1 MEKTN
6 MTTLSIKAK
15 LLIAVVVVSSLA
27 VLGKALSDWG
37 QVHDYTRFAAYL
49 LVAMIAAR
57 FRVSLPKMTGSMSV
71 NLPFILLA
79 LIELSLV
86 EALIIAAASTFV
98 QCFWPESKKRNMVHV
113 VFNVAVLAIAAQLTW
128 LAMRAEAQNATL
140 AIVVGALTVL
150 IANTM
155 PVAAIIA
162 VTENGQAARIWM
174 QIVRLT
180 FPYYMLAAGI
190 AGLVKLANY
199 AVGWQV
205 PLFILPAMLL
215 VYRSYTTYFHQLSD
229 FATMSGSGAM
239 AAKAGSH

>member
-1 MEKTN
+1 

-15 LLIAVVVVSSLA
+15 VLIAVVVLSSLA

-37 QVHDYTRFAAYL
+37 PVHDYTRFAAYL

-57 FRVSLPKMTGSMSV
+57 FRISLPKMTGSMSV
-71 NLPFILLA
+71 NLPFILVA
-79 LIELSLV
+79 LIELNLA
-86 EALIIAAASTFV
+86 EALIVAAASTFV
-98 QCFWPESKKRNMVHV
+98 QCFWPESKKRSLVQV
-113 VFNVAVLAIAAQLTW
+113 LFNVSVLTIAAQLTW
-128 LAMRAEAQNATL
+128 WAMRTQSQNAAL
-140 AIVVGALTVL
+140 AIVLGAFTVL

-174 QIVRLT
+174 QILRLT
-180 FPYYMLAAGI
+180 FPYYLLAAGI

-229 FATMSGSGAM
+229 FATMSNSGTM

>member
-1 MEKTN
+1 
-6 MTTLSIKAK
+6 MTTLSVKAK
-15 LLIAVVVVSSLA
+15 LLVAVVVVSSLA
-27 VLGKALSDWG
+27 ILGKALADWG
-37 QVHDYTRFAAYL
+37 QVHDYTRFLAYL

-71 NLPFILLA
+71 NLPFILVA
-79 LIELSLV
+79 LVELSLV
-86 EALIIAAASTFV
+86 EALMIAAASTFV
-98 QCFWPESKKRNMVHV
+98 QSFWPESKKRNTVHV
-113 VFNVAVLAIAAQLTW
+113 VFNVAVLVIAAHLTW
-128 LAMRAEAQNATL
+128 LTMRTESQSAAL
-140 AIVVGALTVL
+140 AIVLGALTIL

-162 VTENGQAARIWM
+162 VTENGKLASIWM
-174 QIVRLT
+174 QILRLT
-180 FPYYMLAAGI
+180 FPYYLLAAGI
-190 AGLVKLANY
+190 AGLVKLANH

-229 FATMSGSGAM
+229 LATLRTSGAM

>member
-1 MEKTN
+1 
-6 MTTLSIKAK
+6 MTTLSTKAK

-27 VLGKALSDWG
+27 VLGKAMLDWG

-49 LVAMIAAR
+49 VVAVIAAR

-71 NLPFILLA
+71 NLPFILVA
-79 LIELSLV
+79 LIELSLA
-86 EALIIAAASTFV
+86 EGLIVAAASTFV

-113 VFNVAVLAIAAQLTW
+113 VFNVAVLTIAAQLTW
-128 LAMRAEAQNATL
+128 WAMRTEAQSAVL
-140 AIVVGALTVL
+140 AIVLGAFTVL

-155 PVAAIIA
+155 PVAGIIA
-162 VTENGQAARIWM
+162 LTEKGQVTRIWM
-174 QIVRLT
+174 QILRLT
-180 FPYYMLAAGI
+180 FPYYALAAGI
-190 AGLVKLANY
+190 AGLVKLANH

-229 FATMSGSGAM
+229 FATMSTSGAM